1 MVLATSSIVFG
12 SKKWYNVH
20 MENGHLTYEKLNS
33 LYKEI
38 LIQMLL
44 STKEQLDNSLLKLD
58 EMSKQINETNAT
70 IRILTEQLA
79 IANQRQFGRK
89 TEKNL
94 VLDEEEG
101 QQLFFNEVEFEF
113 DKGIVEEPDMETVV
127 KSYRRKKKGKRD
139 NDLSG
144 FPVKI
149 EEHTLSD
156 EELAKLFPDGYR
168 CLPDEVYRKL
178 EMHPATYE
186 VIEHHIK
193 VYKGKKNGTVVK
205 AKHPKE
211 MLNNSIAT
219 PSLVATIINGKYTN
233 AMPLYRQEQE
243 FARQDVVISRQV
255 MANWVIRL
263 TEKYLS
269 LVYDRMKKELF
280 KCPVLH
286 ADKTPVCV
294 NKDGREGVHKSWM
307 WVYRT
312 GILCDE
318 SPVVIYDYHKQ
329 RKQEHPIKFLEDFNG
344 VIVSD
349 GYQAYHN
356 LAKMSENGLR
366 NSSCWVHARR
376 GFADVVKALGEKKAK
391 GTVAS
396 KAIVLIRNIYR
407 EENKLADLSPEER
420 LKQRE
425 KKVKPLVE
433 AFFAWVKSEYGKG
446 LPKEK
451 TQEAL
456 KYCINQE
463 QYLREFLT
471 DGRIPID
478 NSAAERAIRGFA
490 IGKHNW
496 KLIDTLHGAEAS
508 AILYSL
514 VETAKANNLKIY
526 EYLKHLLTEIPE
538 HDDETNLDFLEDLMP
553 WSDSLPEVCRKKRI
567 D

>member
-1 MVLATSSIVFG
+1 MVLAASSIVFE
-12 SKKWYNVH
+12 SQIWYNIH
-20 MENGHLTYEKLNS
+20 MENERLTYEKLNS
-33 LYKEI
+33 LDKEI
-38 LIQMLL
+38 LIQLLL
-44 STKEQLDNSLLKLD
+44 STKEQLDNALLKLD
-58 EMSKQINETNAT
+58 KMSKQINETNAT

-94 VLDEEEG
+94 VLDEGDG

-113 DKGIVEEPDMETVV
+113 DKGIVEEPDIETVV

-139 NDLSG
+139 SDLSG

-149 EEHTLSD
+149 EEHTLSG
-156 EELAKLFPDGYR
+156 EELAELFPDGYR
-168 CLPDEVYRKL
+168 YLPDEVYRKL

-193 VYKGKKNGTVVK
+193 VYKGRKSGTIVK
-205 AKHPKE
+205 ANHPKE

-219 PSLVATIINGKYTN
+219 PSLVAAIINAKYTD

-243 FARQDVVISRQV
+243 FARHDVVISRQV

-280 KCPVLH
+280 RCPVLH
-286 ADKTPVCV
+286 ADETPVCV
-294 NKDGREGVHKSWM
+294 NKDDRDGVHKSWM

-318 SPVVIYDYHKQ
+318 SPVIIYDYQKQ
-329 RKQEHPIKFLEDFNG
+329 RKHEYPIKFLEGFNG
-344 VIVSD
+344 VVVSD

-356 LAKMSENGLR
+356 LARMSENGLR
-366 NSSCWVHARR
+366 NSTCWAHARR
-376 GFADVVKALGEKKAK
+376 GFADVVKALGEGKAK
-391 GTVAS
+391 GTVPS

-407 EENKLADLSPEER
+407 EENKLADLSPTER
-420 LKQRE
+420 LKERE
-425 KKVKPLVE
+425 KKIKPLVE

-456 KYCINQE
+456 RYCINQE
-463 QYLREFLT
+463 QSLREFLT

-526 EYLKHLLTEIPE
+526 DYLKHLLTEIPK
-538 HDDETNLDFLEDLMP
+538 HDDETSLDFLDNLMP
-553 WSDSLPEVCRKKRI
+553 WSESLPEVCRKKRV